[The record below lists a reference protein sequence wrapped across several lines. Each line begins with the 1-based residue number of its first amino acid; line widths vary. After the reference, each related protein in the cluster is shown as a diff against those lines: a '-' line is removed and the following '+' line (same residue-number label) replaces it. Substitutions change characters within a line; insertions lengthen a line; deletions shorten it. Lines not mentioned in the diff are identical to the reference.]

1 MRPAAFQFLESRVLK
16 IELFLQG
23 RKQFSERM
31 ERERRKSLRIT
42 EVRMFKRKRRNLM
55 CNFLHH
61 FSENLLLLF
70 VPSSADFAQFKKEK
84 LIWWQIFFLF
94 PGNGLGYDAYFCA
107 RKKRCWGPLFFAL
120 IKKWILLLHMWI
132 YFADTIA
139 NLSRH
144 QIEAQIDVPFPL
156 L

>member
-120 IKKWILLLHMWI
+120 IKKNGFCCSICESTLL
-132 YFADTIA
+132 T
-139 NLSRH
+139 
-144 QIEAQIDVPFPL
+144 Q
-156 L
+156 